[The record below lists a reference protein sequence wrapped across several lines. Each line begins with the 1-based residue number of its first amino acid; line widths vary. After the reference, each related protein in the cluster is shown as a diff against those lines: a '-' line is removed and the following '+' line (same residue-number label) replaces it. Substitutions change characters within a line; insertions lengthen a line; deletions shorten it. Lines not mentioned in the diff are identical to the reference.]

1 MAQLKVLDIN
11 NLYSPTGGGIRVYH
25 NEKLKWCRRNN
36 IKNLL
41 LFPASSDI
49 QLENGVIQGIKS
61 PKLGKSG
68 YNFFVNGRLLREA
81 ILEFDPDIVEL
92 GSGIVV
98 PAMVKKTIQNIP
110 SFAYFHSNWTE
121 TLPMSLFGVSN
132 RKLTGLFQKLS
143 NPLMRRAY
151 RSLDSVFA
159 GSEYS
164 LSKLTA
170 SGLSNLTK
178 VPLGVDVNLFHPD
191 KKSSMLRVSLGV
203 ESQQKMVL
211 YMGRL
216 APEKGIHVFLDACK
230 HLVKNKSIVIVI
242 AGSGHYTKQ
251 VKKMVQK
258 YPKRMKFINKVH
270 SREETAQLM
279 ASADIFVSAGPFE
292 TFSLTTLESLC
303 SGTPVAACRQA
314 AASELILKAR
324 GESVYS
330 PWNCPEALAAA
341 IQSGIVASQTEIN
354 SYRNFAR
361 LFTWDACFTKIF
373 STYKKFL

>member
-1 MAQLKVLDIN
+1 MKQLKVLDIN
-11 NLYSPTGGGIRVYH
+11 NLFSPTGGGIRVYH
-25 NEKLKWCRRNN
+25 NEKLKWCRNNN
-36 IKNLL
+36 INNLL

-49 QLENGVIQGIKS
+49 QLENGAIQGIKS

-68 YNFFVNGRLLREA
+68 YNFFVNGKLLREA
-81 ILEFDPDIVEL
+81 IHKFEPDIIEL

-98 PAMVKKTIQNIP
+98 PAMVKKSLKNIP

-151 RSLDSVFA
+151 LSLDSVFA
-159 GSEYS
+159 ASDYS
-164 LSKLTA
+164 LHKLEA
-170 SGLSNLTK
+170 AGLTNLTK
-178 VPLGVDVNLFHPD
+178 VPLGVDINLFHPS
-191 KKSSMLRVSLGV
+191 KRSSKLRDLLGI
-203 ESQQKMVL
+203 EAQQKLVL

-230 HLVKNKSIVIVI
+230 HLLKNKSIVIVI

-258 YPKRMKFINKVH
+258 YPNRMKFINKVH

-279 ASADIFVSAGPFE
+279 ASADVFVSAGPLE
-292 TFSLTTLESLC
+292 TFSLTTLESMC

-314 AASELILKAR
+314 AASELILKA
-324 GESVYS
+324 GAESVYS
-330 PWNCPEALAAA
+330 PWNCPEALTAA
-341 IQSGIVASQTEIN
+341 IQRGIIASQSEKN
-354 SYRNFAR
+354 SYRSFAK

-373 STYKKFL
+373 SIYKKFL

>member
-25 NEKLKWCRRNN
+25 NEKLKWCRNNN
-36 IKNLL
+36 IQNMLL
-41 LFPASSDI
+41 YPASSNI
-49 QLENGVIQGIKS
+49 QLENGAIQGIKS

-81 ILEFDPDIVEL
+81 IHKFDPDIIEL

-98 PAMVKKTIQNIP
+98 PAMVKKSIQNIP

-132 RKLTGLFQKLS
+132 RRLTGLFQKLS
-143 NPLMRRAY
+143 NPLMRKAY

-159 GSEYS
+159 GSDYS
-164 LSKLTA
+164 LRKLKA
-170 SGLSNLTK
+170 AGLSNLTK
-178 VPLGVDVNLFHPD
+178 IPLGSDVTLFHP
-191 KKSSMLRVSLGV
+191 KKRSQVLRQSLGV
-203 ESQQKMVL
+203 QDNQKMVL

-216 APEKGIHVFLDACK
+216 APEKGIHVFLNSCK
-230 HLVKNKSIVIVI
+230 YLFEDRSIVIVI

-258 YPKRMKFINKVH
+258 YPNRMKFINKVH

-279 ASADIFVSAGPFE
+279 ASADIFVSAGPLE
-292 TFSLTTLESLC
+292 TFSLTTLESMC

-314 AASELILKAR
+314 AASELILKA
-324 GESVYS
+324 GGKSVYS
-330 PWNCPEALAAA
+330 PWNSPEALATA
-341 IQSGIVASQTEIN
+341 IQKGIVASQSERN
-354 SYRNFAR
+354 SYRSFAK
-361 LFTWDACFTKIF
+361 LFTWNACFTKIF
-373 STYKKFL
+373 SIYKKFL